1 MLVSATLSF
10 VRAWF
15 FYSSQQ
21 KDNVLRVA
29 LVHDWL
35 NQVGGAEN
43 VLIALK
49 EIFPDAPVFTSIY
62 DRERMPAVMR
72 DWEIR
77 TSFLDRLPGIYR
89 NHQIALPL
97 YPFAWEQ
104 FDFSGFDVVLSNK
117 SGFCHGIITP
127 PGTTH
132 LCYCLT
138 PTRYLWSTESYL
150 QREGVGRLRRMILPP
165 VLTLLRQ
172 WDANAAR
179 RVDHFAAISRAVQ
192 ARIQKVY
199 RADSKIIYPP
209 VDTHRF
215 APGETQDYF
224 FIVSR
229 LIPYKRID
237 LAVKAFSELG
247 LKLVIAGDG
256 RDREA
261 LEKIAG
267 PTVRFVGRVSDAEL
281 KTWMAGARG
290 FLFPGEEDFGIAPLE
305 AMSAGVP
312 VIAYAVGG
320 AMDTVVE
327 HETGL
332 FFREPTVASL
342 KAAVEQF
349 TTRTWDKQRIRAH
362 AETFDVEHFKR
373 QILAWVED
381 RG

>member
-1 MLVSATLSF
+1 M
-10 VRAWF
+10 
-15 FYSSQQ
+15 
-21 KDNVLRVA
+21 LRVA

-72 DWEIR
+72 GWEIR
-77 TSFLDRLPGIYR
+77 TSFLDRIPGIYR

-132 LCYCLT
+132 FCYCLT

-237 LAVKAFSELG
+237 LAVQAFSELG
-247 LKLVIAGDG
+247 WNLVIAGDG

-312 VIAYAVGG
+312 VIAYAAGG
-320 AMDTVVE
+320 ALDTVVE
-327 HETGL
+327 NETGL
-332 FFREPTVASL
+332 FFRDPTVASL
-342 KAAVEQF
+342 KTTLQQF
-349 TTRTWDKQRIRAH
+349 ATRTWDKQRIRAH

-373 QILAWVED
+373 EIVAWVED

>member
-1 MLVSATLSF
+1 M
-10 VRAWF
+10 
-15 FYSSQQ
+15 
-21 KDNVLRVA
+21 RVA

-72 DWEIR
+72 GWDIR
-77 TSFLDRLPGIYR
+77 TSALDRIPGIYR
-89 NHQIALPL
+89 NHQAALPL

-127 PGTTH
+127 PETTH

-150 QREGVGRLRRMILPP
+150 QREGVGRLRRWVLPP

-179 RVDHFAAISRAVQ
+179 RVDHFAGISRAVQ
-192 ARIQKVY
+192 ARIQKIY
-199 RADSKIIYPP
+199 RADSTIIYPP

-215 APGETQDYF
+215 APGATQDYF

-247 LKLVIAGDG
+247 WKLAIAGDG
-256 RDREA
+256 RDRAA

-267 PTVRFVGRVSDAEL
+267 PTVRFIGRVSDAEL
-281 KTWMAGARG
+281 KSWMAGARG

-312 VIAYAVGG
+312 VIAYGAGG
-320 AMDTVVE
+320 ALDTVIE
-327 HETGL
+327 NETGL
-332 FFREPTVASL
+332 FFRDATVASL
-342 KAAVEQF
+342 KAALEEF
-349 TTRTWDKQRIRAH
+349 ATRTWDKARIRAH

-373 QILAWVED
+373 NILTWVETES
-381 RG
+381 GKQKAE